1 MVEVGTPWHAAV
13 EKTEVLKVLGE
24 VHVILWYVV
33 EGPPAPGP
41 TTAKQPTEVAV
52 VEKAWPAGQVVSEG
66 AHVLCRM

>member
-33 EGPPAPGP
+33 EGPPALTP
-41 TTAKQPTEVAV
+41 AKQPTEVAV
-52 VEKAWPAGQVVSEG
+52 VEKAWPKGQVVSEG